1 MNQCTFLGKLV
12 SKEFT
17 SEADTDKINLLLQV
31 ENKRK
36 GKKDVRKMDY
46 ERLNFEAWGTA
57 AISIEKN
64 LTFDDYMLI
73 IDSTART
80 NDNKVCFRINEFK
93 IIKKGN

>member
-1 MNQCTFLGKLV
+1 MGKLV

-17 SEADTDKINLLLQV
+17 NESGIDKIILLLQI

-36 GKKDVRKMDY
+36 GKTDIRKMDY

>member
-1 MNQCTFLGKLV
+1 MGKLV

-17 SEADTDKINLLLQV
+17 NESGIDKIILLLQI

-36 GKKDVRKMDY
+36 GKTDIRKMDY

-57 AISIEKN
+57 AISIEKK

-73 IDSTART
+73 IDSTARA